1 MADRTD
7 GMIALVPA
15 DPEPLVVDGGDPA
28 EEIHLTLAYLGD
40 DLDTWTPEQMIAV
53 EQAAR
58 ELSQGWPHEVEG
70 RVFGHAVFNPDG
82 GKFKSCTVHL
92 VGDGSDITRLR
103 AETIERTNTALGGA
117 RTLPSQHEP
126 FVPHMT
132 AGYGV
137 PFAALT
143 FTGPVAFDRIRVAM
157 RGDYTDLPLAGA
169 TTERSIVEE
178 TKGKRPVPQFI
189 RDKLAKTDKATDE
202 GTYVIKT
209 IADLSAAIKKYK
221 KVSDEDEKTK
231 LRKHIVSNAKRLKAT
246 NMLPKNWSETPAE
259 AKTYA
264 WTDAPDAFTAGVLLG
279 LSGLDEADAE
289 ETKAG
294 PPGATFPSPDPGATK
309 LREYW
314 TKGKGA
320 AKIRWGTGGDF
331 DRCVRHMRKHVGTR
345 AEGLCNIYHRAAV
358 GSAPGK
364 GHKALPDEAETKMLD
379 LLWCPDPESQVGW
392 RTVRSEW
399 THVADPELAAELK
412 HDQET
417 EEKWLAARIEAK
429 AVGTLDAPPAVEEA
443 PVKAEPAD
451 VEKTLDEFEALADKI
466 TSEDVYEEALGS
478 DLDWTITGTGE
489 LVEEQQGQAAE
500 SVEEP
505 SAEVLAKVDDLLG
518 EEPAQDEPEGEPE
531 TEEDADEGAQDEADG
546 WSDLFDEAAED
557 KPETEN

>member
-1 MADRTD
+1 MAERTD
-7 GMIALVPA
+7 GMIALIPA
-15 DPEPLVVDGGDPA
+15 DPDPLVVDGGDPA

-40 DLDTWTPEQMIAV
+40 DLDTWTEEQSIAV
-53 EQAAR
+53 EQAVRGLAA
-58 ELSQGWPHEVEG
+58 SWPGEVAG
-70 RVFGHAVFNPDG
+70 RVFGHALFNPDG
-82 GKFKSCTVHL
+82 TKFKPCAVHL
-92 VGDGSDITRLR
+92 LGDGADVVRLHD
-103 AETIERTNTALGGA
+103 EVIERVNTALGGA
-117 RTLPSQHEP
+117 KTLPVQHVP
-126 FVPHMT
+126 YVPHLT
-132 AGYGV
+132 AGYGLPV
-137 PFAALT
+137 TALS
-143 FTGPVAFDRIRVAM
+143 FTGPVSFDRVRVAM
-157 RGDYTDLPLAGA
+157 RGDYIDLPLAGA
-169 TTERSIVEE
+169 TTEGSIVEE

-189 RDKLAKTDKATDE
+189 RDKLAKTDKATDD

-209 IADLSAAIKKYK
+209 IADLSAAIKKYR
-221 KVSDEDEKTK
+221 KVSDDKEKEK

-294 PPGATFPSPDPGATK
+294 PPGATFPSTDPGATK

-314 TKGKGA
+314 TTGKGA

-345 AEGLCNIYHRAAV
+345 AEGLCNIYHRSAT

-364 GHKALPDEAETKMLD
+364 GHKTLPDGAETKSVD
-379 LLWCPDPESQVGW
+379 LLWCPDPESKVGW

-399 THVADPELAAELK
+399 THVTDPDLAAELK
-412 HDQET
+412 HDRET

-429 AVGTLDAPPAVEEA
+429 TVGTLDAPA
-443 PVKAEPAD
+443 PTRDAPTVTEPVD
-451 VEKTLDEFEALADKI
+451 VEKTLDEFEDMADKI
-466 TSEDVYEEALGS
+466 TTEEVYEEALTS

-489 LVEEQQGQAAE
+489 LVEEQDGQPAI

-505 SAEVLAKVDDLLG
+505 SAEVLAEVDDLLG
-518 EEPAQDEPEGEPE
+518 EEPAATTSE
-531 TEEDADEGAQDEADG
+531 TEEDADETTETEPDGWADLFADG
-546 WSDLFDEAAED
+546 DED
-557 KPETEN
+557 KPETES